1 MFALGP
7 VNAKQRTLKRTAAQ
21 GWSVP
26 IAEIW
31 RTSLTTAVE
40 PLAIIELVGDGSCP
54 KADGCLA
61 SEEIGRRLL
70 AIVPGRYSSTD

>member
-40 PLAIIELVGDGSCP
+40 PLAIIELG
-54 KADGCLA
+54 
-61 SEEIGRRLL
+61 
-70 AIVPGRYSSTD
+70 